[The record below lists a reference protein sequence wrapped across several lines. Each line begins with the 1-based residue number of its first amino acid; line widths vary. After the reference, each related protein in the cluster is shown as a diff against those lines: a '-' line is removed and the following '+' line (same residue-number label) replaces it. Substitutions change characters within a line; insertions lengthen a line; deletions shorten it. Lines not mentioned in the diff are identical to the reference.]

1 MSIESI
7 SGGIGAQRPPV
18 QDGIASR
25 PAEYLQR
32 ATPKQPE
39 EVIPAESQANAADS
53 QRSKNDK
60 SAVEA
65 AVQQIADFVNKTRPE
80 LSFSVDE
87 ASGVR
92 VVRIID
98 TTTKEVI
105 RQYPSEEA
113 IQLAQAL
120 DKLQGLL
127 VRDKA

>member
-7 SGGIGAQRPPV
+7 SGSIGAQRPPL
-18 QDGIASR
+18 QDGASSR
-25 PAEYLQR
+25 PVENLQR
-32 ATPKQPE
+32 AAPKKPE
-39 EVIPAESQANAADS
+39 EVVPAKSQANAANS
-53 QRSKNDK
+53 QRSKNEQP
-60 SAVEA
+60 AVEA

-127 VRDKA
+127 VRDQA

>member
-7 SGGIGAQRPPV
+7 SGNFGAQRPPI
-18 QDGIASR
+18 QDG
-25 PAEYLQR
+25 
-32 ATPKQPE
+32 ATPRPMEHLPRVTPKKPE
-39 EVIPAESQANAADS
+39 EVVPAETRANTANS
-53 QRSKNDK
+53 QRSNNDQT
-60 SAVEA
+60 AVEE

>member
-7 SGGIGAQRPPV
+7 SGNIGAPRQPAQGAVSP
-18 QDGIASR
+18 R
-25 PAEYLQR
+25 PAEQLQR
-32 ATPKQPE
+32 PITKKPDEIAQ
-39 EVIPAESQANAADS
+39 AETRENTADS
-53 QRSKNDK
+53 QRSN
-60 SAVEA
+60 SNRPAVEE

-127 VRDKA
+127 VKDSA

>member
-1 MSIESI
+1 MSMESI
-7 SGGIGAQRPPV
+7 SGNIGAPRQPAQGAVSP
-18 QDGIASR
+18 R
-25 PAEYLQR
+25 PAEHLQR
-32 ATPKQPE
+32 AAPKKPE
-39 EVIPAESQANAADS
+39 EVVPAEIQANAANS
-53 QRSKNDK
+53 QRSKNEQP
-60 SAVEA
+60 AVEA

>member
-7 SGGIGAQRPPV
+7 SGSIGAQRPPA
-18 QDGIASR
+18 QDAAPSR
-25 PAEYLQR
+25 PVEQPQR
-32 ATPKQPE
+32 ATPKKPQ
-39 EVIPAESQANAADS
+39 EVVPAETRANSQW
-53 QRSKNDK
+53 SKNDQP
-60 SAVEA
+60 AVEE

-98 TTTKEVI
+98 TTTKEII

>member
-7 SGGIGAQRPPV
+7 SGKLGAPRLPPQDGAPSRHADPV
-18 QDGIASR
+18 QTAM
-25 PAEYLQR
+25 L
-32 ATPKQPE
+32 KKPE
-39 EVIPAESQANAADS
+39 EVASTATRADNQQS
-53 QRSKNDK
+53 NGDRP
-60 SAVEA
+60 AVEQ
-65 AVQQIADFVNKTRPE
+65 AVQQIADFVNNTRPE

-92 VVRIID
+92 VVKIVD
-98 TTTKEVI
+98 MTTKEVI

-127 VRDKA
+127 IKDKA

>member
-7 SGGIGAQRPPV
+7 SGNLGIQRSPV
-18 QDGIASR
+18 QDGSSQR
-25 PAEYLQR
+25 SVEQVQR
-32 ATPKQPE
+32 ATPKKPE
-39 EVIPAESQANAADS
+39 EVVPAETRANTANS
-53 QRSKNDK
+53 QRSKNDQP
-60 SAVEA
+60 AVEE
-65 AVQQIADFVNKTRPE
+65 AVQQIANFVNKTRPE

-92 VVRIID
+92 VVRIVD

-127 VRDKA
+127 VREKA

>member
-7 SGGIGAQRPPV
+7 SGSIGAQRPPV
-18 QDGIASR
+18 HDGPAPR
-25 PAEYLQR
+25 PAEQLQR
-32 ATPKQPE
+32 AAPKKPE
-39 EVIPAESQANAADS
+39 EVAAAESQANKAS
-53 QRSKNDK
+53 IQRSKSDQP
-60 SAVEA
+60 AVEE

-98 TTTKEVI
+98 TTTKEII

-127 VRDKA
+127 VKDKA

>member
-7 SGGIGAQRPPV
+7 SGSIGAQRPPV

-25 PAEYLQR
+25 PAEHLQR
-32 ATPKQPE
+32 AAPKKPE
-39 EVIPAESQANAADS
+39 EVVPAEIQANAANS
-53 QRSKNDK
+53 QRSKNEQP
-60 SAVEA
+60 AVEA